1 MKALKICLFIF
12 LWLFGMYFFFPYF
25 IKVELPKIPVS
36 TVIYDSNHIELW
48 EIITDWK
55 YRHRETKWEDFPEFL
70 KTAFIGIEDKRFY
83 FHSGVDFLW
92 ILRAF
97 KNNMIWKNREGASTI
112 ENQIIR
118 NHFWLNERR
127 GYQLKIKEFILSLAL
142 NKKYSKDEI
151 LGLYL
156 NTINFW
162 YLNFWVESAAK
173 FYYHKSLKELT
184 KAEMIWLL
192 TIIKNPN
199 NFNPLT
205 KKSAFEHRFSV
216 IVNTLTNN
224 GILSEEEKN
233 LIKEET
239 LTFYSGEKN
248 KLPYIVDFVHTK
260 IKKDAKEHGKIV
272 THFDYYLSEKINTLA
287 QTTLKNLAWK
297 NVGDY
302 GIIIIDRKTMWLK
315 VMIWGENYDGKDGQ
329 VNASLALRQPGSTLK
344 PFLYA
349 LYFEQFRKNPSSSIL
364 DLPVSYPTAFWYSYE
379 PKNYSLTY
387 AWEVSLA
394 EALSQSINIP
404 AVKILHEIWIESF
417 MKFLKSVWIT
427 SLSRESDYYGLSL
440 ALWSGEIS
448 LFELTRAYSIFAK
461 NGEYC
466 DINIFLDDDKISNN
480 HCKTSIDKKYT
491 DMVEEILTNRYFKLA
506 WFPIHSNLDFPDRNV
521 FVKTGTSRNFKD
533 NWSIWFTSDF
543 IIWVWVW
550 NKDGAEMKW
559 VSGASGAGDIFRK
572 IVYELDTYE
581 TDTPIVSLENEYH
594 DFIKIISPLDKNTY
608 QIDPSIPLEKQ
619 SIQLNYHTNIDFDT
633 LLWKVDGN
641 IFEKSFLPL
650 SQIQQKTSLQIE
662 VYKENV
668 LLGTDSVEIFLKN

>member
-1 MKALKICLFIF
+1 MKTLKILLFVF
-12 LWLFGMYFFFPYF
+12 VWLYGIYFFFPYF
-25 IKVELPKIPVS
+25 IKVELQAIPSS
-36 TVIYDSNHIELW
+36 TVVYDINNIELW
-48 EIITDWK
+48 EIITEGK
-55 YRHRETKWEDFPEFL
+55 YRHRNTNFEDFPEFL
-70 KTAFIGIEDKRFY
+70 KTVFIGIEDKRFY

-97 KNNMIWKNREGASTI
+97 KNNMLWGNTEGASTL

-118 NHFWLNERR
+118 NHYWLNEKRW
-127 GYQLKIKEFILSLAL
+127 YTLKIKEFILSLAL

-151 LGLYL
+151 LAIYL

-162 YLNFWVESAAK
+162 YLNFWAESAAK
-173 FYYHKSLKELT
+173 FYYQKSLSELT

-199 NFNPLT
+199 NFNPIT
-205 KKSAFEHRFSV
+205 KKSAFKRRFEV
-216 IVNTLTNN
+216 IVNALTKEW
-224 GILSEEEKN
+224 ILSDEEKK
-233 LIKEET
+233 LILEEP

-248 KLPYIVDFVHTK
+248 KLPYIVDFVNTLL
-260 IKKDAKEHGKIV
+260 KKDTIKPGKIV
-272 THFDYYLSEKINTLA
+272 THFDYYLSEKIDTLA
-287 QTTLKNLAWK
+287 KTTLKSLSWK

-302 GIIIIDRKTMWLK
+302 GVIIIDRKTMDLR
-315 VMIWGENYDGKDGQ
+315 VMIWGENYDGKEGQ

-349 LYFEQFRKNPSSSIL
+349 LYFEQFGKTPSSSIL

-404 AVKILHEIWIESF
+404 AVKILHEIWIEPF
-417 MKFLKSVWIT
+417 MKFLKNIWIN
-427 SLSRESDYYGLSL
+427 SLTRESDYYWLSL
-440 ALWSGEIS
+440 ALGSWEIS

-461 NGEYC
+461 NGAYC
-466 DINIFLDDDKISNN
+466 DINIFIDDDKSSNN
-480 HCKTSIDKKYT
+480 HCKMSIDKKYT

-550 NKDGAEMKW
+550 NKDGSEMKW

-572 IVYELDTYE
+572 IVYELDTF
-581 TDTPIVSLENEYH
+581 DANTPILSLQNEH
-594 DFIKIISPLDKNTY
+594 QDFIKITAPLDKNTY
-608 QIDPSIPLEKQ
+608 QIDASIPQEKQ
-619 SIQLNYHTNIDFDT
+619 SIELKYHTNIDFDT
-633 LLWKVDGN
+633 LVWKVDGKV
-641 IFEKSFLPL
+641 FEKPFLSL
-650 SQIQQKTSLQIE
+650 SQIQQKTSIQVE
-662 VYKENV
+662 VYKDGV
-668 LLGTDSVEIFLKN
+668 LLGSDSVEISLKN